1 MTRHTDPA
9 DLLVVGG
16 GLMGCAVVQLVR
28 SAVPG
33 VRVVLVDAGPP
44 IGTVPGQHLH
54 DSREQDVRDTH
65 LERVASGIQSLY
77 LGAATSPS
85 MGGDAR
91 AAPPGMY
98 NVSAFG
104 SDARD
109 MPDAALGWNA
119 GGMGVHWTAATP
131 APWGSETFDGGDP
144 DRWDADL
151 ATARALLHVHP
162 RPYGTST
169 VGDRVLQV
177 LDRVYGPVS
186 APGRHPQHM
195 PMAVAP
201 GTRGPLARTGP
212 NVVLPRLLHP
222 DGPDF
227 ERLTGTLAVALLHD
241 SARVDGVRVRH
252 VATGEERD
260 VRARTVVV
268 AADVFRTPQL
278 LFASGIRPAALGR
291 HLDEHAFLT
300 GQVTADLDRLGVP
313 LAEVPRPLEGEWA
326 LGSYWLPHSDGPQPF
341 HGQIMD
347 KLFVDASG
355 ERLAYSVGLSL
366 YVPTEVRAENRLEFD
381 PTALDATGMPRTT
394 VHFSLSTRDTDLVEE
409 ARASQRVVG
418 EALGDFDPDR
428 DSALLAPGSSL
439 HWTGTARSGPSD
451 DGTSVCDPTGRVW
464 GFENLHL
471 AGGAVVPTA
480 VVANSTLTGAVTA
493 VRAARSVAR
502 HLDGVLARN
511 S

>member
-1 MTRHTDPA
+1 MTRRTDPA
-9 DLLVVGG
+9 DLVVVGG
-16 GLMGCAVVQLVR
+16 GLLGSAVVQQVR
-28 SAVPG
+28 DAVPG

-54 DSREQDVRDTH
+54 DSSEQDVRDTY
-65 LERVASGIQSLY
+65 LDRVASGVQSLY

-85 MGGDAR
+85 MGGDVR
-91 AAPPGMY
+91 GVRPGMY
-98 NVSAFG
+98 DVSAFG
-104 SDARD
+104 ADARA
-109 MPDAALGWNA
+109 MPAAALGWNA

-131 APWGSETFDGGDP
+131 WPWGSETFPHGD
-144 DRWDADL
+144 RAQWESDL
-151 ATARALLHVHP
+151 DTARTLLHVHP
-162 RPYGTST
+162 RPYGRSD

-186 APGRHPQHM
+186 APGRHPQPM

-212 NVVLPRLLHP
+212 NVVLPRMLAP

-227 ERLTGTLAVALLHD
+227 ERLTGTLATALLHD
-241 SARVDGVRVRH
+241 SSRVDGVRLRDV
-252 VATGEERD
+252 VTGEEWD
-260 VRARTVVV
+260 VRARAVVV
-268 AADVFRTPQL
+268 AADTFRTPQL
-278 LFASGIRPAALGR
+278 LFASGIRPTALGR
-291 HLDEHAFLT
+291 HLNEHAFLT
-300 GQVTADLDRLGVP
+300 GQVTADLGRLGVELADVP
-313 LAEVPRPLEGEWA
+313 LPLEGEWA
-326 LGSYWLPHSDGPQPF
+326 VGSSWLPHSGPPQPF

-347 KLFVDASG
+347 KVFLDEAG

-381 PTALDATGMPRTT
+381 TTACDATGMPRTT
-394 VHFSLSTRDTDLVEE
+394 VHFDLSPRDLELVEE
-409 ARASQRVVG
+409 ARSSQRTAAG
-418 EALGDFDPDR
+418 ALGDFDPAR

-439 HWTGTARSGPSD
+439 HWTGTARCGPSD
-451 DGTSVCDPTGRVW
+451 DGTSVCDPSGRVW

-493 VRAARSVAR
+493 VRAARSVVRLLDRVPAR
-502 HLDGVLARN
+502 R